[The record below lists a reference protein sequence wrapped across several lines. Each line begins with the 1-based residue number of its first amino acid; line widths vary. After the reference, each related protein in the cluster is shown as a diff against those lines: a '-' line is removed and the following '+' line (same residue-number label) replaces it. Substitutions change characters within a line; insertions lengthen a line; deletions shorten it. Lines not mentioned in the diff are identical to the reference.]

1 MHSEVAT
8 GEDTKKPADEEI
20 SAQIDLLKSAD
31 VMELNELDWR
41 MKRTNYRAVVN
52 ELAEAS
58 KTNGVYGLNS

>member
-31 VMELNELDWR
+31 VIELNELDSG

-52 ELAEAS
+52 ELAEAL